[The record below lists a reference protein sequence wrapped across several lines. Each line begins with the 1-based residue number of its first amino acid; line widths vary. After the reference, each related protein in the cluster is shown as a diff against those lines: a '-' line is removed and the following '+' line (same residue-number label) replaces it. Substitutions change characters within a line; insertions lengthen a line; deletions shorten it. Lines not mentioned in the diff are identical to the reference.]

1 MRSRICP
8 RLLCGL
14 LLALAAPATTR
25 AQKSDAER
33 ARQAYADGEAAYRL
47 DRFDE
52 AAKRYEEAYRLS
64 KYPTIL
70 FDIAQCHRR
79 QYETDRTLDHLR
91 KAIDLY
97 RAFLR
102 DAPTASKRPVAAR
115 LVPELEKTL
124 AAETRRRRQE
134 LIAKANGAEG
144 LKLAEQLVAEGQT
157 QDAAMVLDR
166 VIAAR
171 GNPHEV
177 IVVAFGRRAV
187 VAGLLGQKDVAIEAF
202 KRALTLD
209 PGLAPPGGADRA
221 TQEAY
226 QAAKQVLAGKR
237 PLTLSQV
244 PPGDVQPGQPARIGV
259 AVESDP
265 VQMVE
270 QVAVFYRLGGSGAYS
285 VSRAKKDAG
294 VIEIP
299 GAFLSGMPGGS
310 RVEYYVAALDAF
322 EGQLVT
328 LGTPSDPF
336 VFAVGRPPE
345 PVGAAADS
353 GPPWYRKW
361 WVWAIVG
368 GVAAG
373 GGAGAYLA
381 TRSGPNN
388 PPPVPL
394 PTP

>member
-1 MRSRICP
+1 MWCAARRWAHWVRPRVQFWSPTPACCRSSARPRTTSWAGTSVSETSTYPISRTKSSWAPNSAAPAHKVWCMRSRICP

-270 QVAVFYRLGGSGAYS
+270 QV
-285 VSRAKKDAG
+285 
-294 VIEIP
+294 
-299 GAFLSGMPGGS
+299 
-310 RVEYYVAALDAF
+310 
-322 EGQLVT
+322 
-328 LGTPSDPF
+328 
-336 VFAVGRPPE
+336 
-345 PVGAAADS
+345 
-353 GPPWYRKW
+353 
-361 WVWAIVG
+361 
-368 GVAAG
+368 
-373 GGAGAYLA
+373 
-381 TRSGPNN
+381 
-388 PPPVPL
+388 
-394 PTP
+394 